1 MARRR
6 GILAE
11 MQHQQRLSQARA
23 NAAARAQTQARAQAQ
38 RARAAQERAN
48 AAADRASEAERKRY
62 EREAKAAYVELR
74 SAEVDELNEDLALE
88 YAEIDGL
95 LAATLEVDD
104 FVDLESLKVRV
115 EHPPF
120 PRWDLE
126 TPLVAPLPTP
136 VPPAPVYVEPPVP
149 TGMFGKKKKFDEAQ
163 QRAQAEFAQAW
174 SQWEAY
180 RDWIPG
186 RDAEAARE
194 HAELE
199 AGRVQ
204 LLAVERERY
213 EASCRFRESK
223 ASGQNSSIDDLIAG
237 LAYGAV
243 DAVKEYVGIV
253 LANSVYPDS
262 FPVEHEA
269 EFDPETAEL
278 RLRVTVPAPEA
289 LRTIKAFRYVKAS
302 DEITE
307 TQLTQTAA
315 KERYA
320 GALHQVALRS
330 LHEIFEAD
338 RRGIIQTISAEIGP
352 ETNDPATGRP
362 AFIPLIAVAA
372 PRESF
377 MEIDLSGVVPLATLQ
392 HLGAAVAKNPS
403 ALVAV
408 DGSGVRRS

>member
-23 NAAARAQTQARAQAQ
+23 NASARAQTQARAQAQ

-74 SAEVDELNEDLALE
+74 SAEVDELNEDLSLE

-95 LAATLEVDD
+95 LTATLEVDD
-104 FVDLESLKVRV
+104 FVDLESLKVQA

-126 TPLVAPLPTP
+126 TPVPAPLPTP
-136 VPPAPVYVEPPVP
+136 VPPAPTYVEPPAP
-149 TGMFGKKKKFDEAQ
+149 SGLFGKKKKFDEAQ
-163 QRAQAEFAQAW
+163 QKAKSEFAQAQ
-174 SQWEAY
+174 SQWESY
-180 RDWIPG
+180 RNWIPG

-199 AGRVQ
+199 AGRLQ

-213 EASCRFRESK
+213 EAACRFRESK
-223 ASGQNSSIDDLIAG
+223 VSGQNSAIDDLIAG

-243 DAVKEYVGIV
+243 DAVQEYVGIV

-262 FPVEHEA
+262 FPVEHDA
-269 EFDPETAEL
+269 EFDPKTAEL
-278 RLRVTVPAPEA
+278 RLRVTVPAPDTV
-289 LRTIKAFRYVKAS
+289 RTVKAFRYVKSS

-307 TQLTQTAA
+307 TQLTKTAA
-315 KERYA
+315 NERYA

-352 ETNDPATGRP
+352 ETNDPATGRQS
-362 AFIPLIAVAA
+362 FIPLIAVAA
-372 PRESF
+372 PRDSF
-377 MEIDLSGVVPLATLQ
+377 MEIDLGRVVPLATLQ
-392 HLGAAVAKNPS
+392 HLGAAIAKNPS
-403 ALVAV
+403 ALVPV

>member
-11 MQHQQRLSQARA
+11 IQHQQRLSQARA

-38 RARAAQERAN
+38 RARAAQERAD
-48 AAADRASEAERKRY
+48 AAAARATEAERKRY
-62 EREAKAAYVELR
+62 EREAKAAYMELR

-95 LAATLEVDD
+95 LAETIRVDD
-104 FVDLESLKVRV
+104 FVDLESLKIQAD
-115 EHPPF
+115 HPPF

-126 TPLVAPLPTP
+126 TPRPAPPPTP
-136 VPPAPVYVEPPVP
+136 VPDAPVYVEPPMP
-149 TGMFGKKKKFDEAQ
+149 TGLFGKKRKFEEAQ
-163 QRAQAEFAQAW
+163 QKARADFGQAFR
-174 SQWEAY
+174 QWEEY
-180 RDWIPG
+180 RDWIPA
-186 RDAEAARE
+186 RDAELANE

-199 AGRVQ
+199 AGRIE
-204 LLAVERERY
+204 LLTAERERY
-213 EASCRFRESK
+213 DAACRVREAKVAE
-223 ASGQNSSIDDLIAG
+223 QNSSIDNLIAG
-237 LAYGAV
+237 LGYGAV
-243 DAVKEYVGIV
+243 DAVQEYVGIV
-253 LANSVYPDS
+253 LANSIYPDS

-278 RLRVTVPAPEA
+278 KLHVTVPAPDA
-289 LRTIKAFRYVKAS
+289 LRTVKSFRYVKAS

-307 TQLTQTAA
+307 TQLSKTAA
-315 KERYA
+315 NERYA

-338 RRGIIQTISAEIGP
+338 RRGLIQAISAEIGP
-352 ETNDPATGRP
+352 ETNDPATGRQT
-362 AFIPLIAVAA
+362 FIPLIAVAA
-372 PRESF
+372 SRDAF
-377 MEIDLSGVVPLATLQ
+377 MEIDLSAVVPLATLQ